1 MEIELI
7 GLKIV
12 DGNLGQSITF
22 FQLSDNDLDDCPGPI
37 KIPNL
42 FCTEREIGDKD
53 LIAVSFQGK
62 ERQLF
67 GILLGQRTTNDSKTV
82 WFFPLERLVEE
93 LSCSPVL
100 LESMITKG
108 SNFVSDRSI
117 HLGYNGI
124 ANPFLIQKFDKFA
137 IEETRI
143 GSDSDTVDP
152 RGNLLETFFEKFRG
166 T

>member
-12 DGNLGQSITF
+12 VGNLGQSITF
-22 FQLSDNDLDDCPGPI
+22 FQLSDNDLDGCPGPI
-37 KIPNL
+37 KIQNL
-42 FCTEREIGDKD
+42 FCTERKIGDKD
-53 LIAVSFQGK
+53 LIAVSFQSEK
-62 ERQLF
+62 RQLF
-67 GILLGQRTTNDSKTV
+67 GILLGQRTTNDYKTV

-93 LSCSPVL
+93 LGFSLVL

-108 SNFVSDRSI
+108 SNFVSDRPS

-152 RGNLLETFFEKFRG
+152 RGNLLETFFEKFWSP
-166 T
+166 